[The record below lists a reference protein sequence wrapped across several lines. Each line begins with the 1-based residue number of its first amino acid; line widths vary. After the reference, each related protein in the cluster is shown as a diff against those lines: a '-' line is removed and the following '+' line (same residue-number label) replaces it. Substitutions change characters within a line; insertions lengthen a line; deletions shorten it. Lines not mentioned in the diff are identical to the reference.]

1 MLRFRL
7 LGPIE
12 IHAADRP
19 IEIRGRFQ
27 RTLLAAMLVNA
38 GRLVMAHTLVDE
50 LWGENPPGAA
60 ENALQAHVS
69 RLRGK
74 LAKAEPGRRTQRLVS
89 LPSGYRIIATPDEV
103 DTDVFLREISYVR
116 SHPELDPAE
125 VINRL
130 RGALSL
136 WRGPTF
142 GGDLGGFICQ
152 AAAVRY
158 QEYRASALEL
168 LFETELRIGRHAQVI
183 AELSELVESRSV
195 NEQLCVQLMV
205 ALYRSGRQS
214 DALALY
220 RKVRTRLL
228 DELGIEPCP
237 TLRACELAILSHD
250 PELNTIAEP
259 VGR

>member
-1 MLRFRL
+1 MLKFCV

-12 IHAADRP
+12 IQLPGRSL
-19 IEIRGRFQ
+19 EIRGRFQ
-27 RTLLAAMLVNA
+27 RTLLAALLVNA
-38 GRLVMAHTLVDE
+38 NRLVMAHTLVDE

-74 LAKAEPGRRTQRLVS
+74 LAKAEPGRRTQRVVS
-89 LPSGYRIIATPDEV
+89 LPSGYRLVAGPDEV
-103 DTDVFLREISYVR
+103 DAEAFLQAITYVR
-116 SHPELDPAE
+116 AQPNLEPLE
-125 VINRL
+125 IIERL

-136 WRGPTF
+136 WRGPAF
-142 GGDLGGFICQ
+142 GGDLGGFLCQ
-152 AAAVRY
+152 AAAVRF
-158 QEYRASALEL
+158 EEHRSSALET
-168 LFETELRIGRHAQVI
+168 LFDTELRIGRHAEVI

-195 NEQLCVQLMV
+195 NERLCVQLMI

-237 TLRACELAILSHD
+237 TLKACEMAILSQD
-250 PELNTIAEP
+250 PELNRSTEP
-259 VGR
+259 ALR